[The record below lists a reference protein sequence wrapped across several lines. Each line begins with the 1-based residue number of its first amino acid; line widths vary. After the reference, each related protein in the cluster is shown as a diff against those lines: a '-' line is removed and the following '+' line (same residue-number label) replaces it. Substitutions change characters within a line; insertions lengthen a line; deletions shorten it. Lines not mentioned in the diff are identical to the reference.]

1 MKILLLLRHAKS
13 SWKHP
18 DLADFDRPLNK
29 RGRKAAARMGVFL
42 AAEGLQPDR
51 VLCSAARR
59 AQDTWQ
65 LAGGV
70 LGSEVPTKT
79 YRSLYLAGPA
89 RLLEVVRRQPAEL
102 DRLLLVGHNPGMAS
116 LICRLAGPTSDA
128 QALARVTEKYPTAA
142 LAELQFAGENWS
154 ELALGSARLRR
165 CVIPS
170 DLD

>member
-29 RGRKAAARMGVFL
+29 RGRKAAVRMGAFL
-42 AAEGLQPDR
+42 AAEGLRPDG

-59 AQDTWQ
+59 AQDTWT
-65 LAGGV
+65 LAAEA
-70 LGSEVPTKT
+70 LGDKVPTKT
-79 YRSLYLAGPA
+79 YRSLYLAAPA
-89 RLLEVVRRQPAEL
+89 RLLEVIRRQPADL
-102 DRLLLVGHNPGMAS
+102 DRLLLIGHNPGMAS
-116 LICRLAGPTSDA
+116 LIRRLAGPQSDA
-128 QALARVTEKYPTAA
+128 RALARVTEKYPTAA
-142 LAELQFAGENWS
+142 LAELHFAGETWS
-154 ELALGSARLRR
+154 ALAPGSARLRR